1 MIDVPASQ
9 PRPRL
14 VVGAAVVDD
23 LEAPRT
29 LLAARRTE
37 PATLAGGWELPGGKV
52 EPGEE
57 PEAALHRELA
67 EELGITVQ
75 LGPEVTAPDGADWP
89 VSPAHRMRVWLVRI
103 VAGDPVPLEDHDAL
117 RVLGP
122 GEWLDVE
129 WLPADVPVVRAL
141 SERAAECPDGG
152 SAAGADA
159 GSDAGSDGGPGA
171 GADAE

>member
-1 MIDVPASQ
+1 VIDVPASQ
-9 PRPRL
+9 PRLRL

-23 LEAPRT
+23 LDTPTT

-67 EELGITVQ
+67 EEPGVRVQ
-75 LGPEVTAPDGADWP
+75 LGPEVTAPDGEGWP
-89 VSPAHRMRVWLVRI
+89 LPPAHRMRVWLVRI
-103 VAGDPVPLEDHDAL
+103 VAGEPLPLEDHDVL

-122 GEWLDVE
+122 GEWLDVD

-141 SERAAECPDGG
+141 MSGLPVQ
-152 SAAGADA
+152 
-159 GSDAGSDGGPGA
+159 
-171 GADAE
+171 

>member
-23 LEAPRT
+23 LETPRT

-67 EELGITVQ
+67 EELGVTVQ
-75 LGPEVTAPDGADWP
+75 LGAEVTAPDGDGWP
-89 VSPAHRMRVWLVRI
+89 LPPAHRMRVWLVRI
-103 VAGDPVPLEDHDAL
+103 VAGEPEPLEDHDAL

-141 SERAAECPDGG
+141 SERSGNPDGR
-152 SAAGADA
+152 
-159 GSDAGSDGGPGA
+159 
-171 GADAE
+171 